1 MAKSVKSVEI
11 KKADPAGIGLPEE
24 GDDIKFR
31 KLSQEQAKI
40 SVPIVIVARK
50 PEKLR
55 DFPKISQK
63 ILKILKIPTKNK
75 SRAK

>member
-1 MAKSVKSVEI
+1 M

-31 KLSQEQAKI
+31 KLSQEQSKI

-55 DFPKISQK
+55 DFSKISKKSLQK
-63 ILKILKIPTKNK
+63 TKAEPNK
-75 SRAK
+75 PGLVARASSP

>member
-1 MAKSVKSVEI
+1 MGGPQRSQR
-11 KKADPAGIGLPEE
+11 KKADSAGIGLPEE

-31 KLSQEQAKI
+31 KLSQEQSKT

-55 DFPKISQK
+55 NFSKITQK

-75 SRAK
+75 SQAK